1 MNFDVFIS
9 VHGAWNHWLC
19 TGRGNHCPQADQARP
34 PEGCLVTLYLNI
46 KQTLGTNYRQLK
58 NKLIYTTANRETW
71 NRPEMREL

>member
-19 TGRGNHCPQADQARP
+19 TDRCNHCPQADQARP

-46 KQTLGTNYRQLK
+46 KETLGTNYRQLK
-58 NKLIYTTANRETW
+58 NKLIFI
-71 NRPEMREL
+71 